1 MGTRAVRPATLSVT
15 TYAPVAALGDTCTG
29 KSGPVESP
37 FATCRPSPIRVR
49 RHRTRLPPPSIEMCA
64 LSPAGTGSSG
74 PAATVPSTVKPVP
87 GSAWARVGGNLGGN
101 DPVTSAGLR
110 TVTETE

>member
-1 MGTRAVRPATLSVT
+1 
-15 TYAPVAALGDTCTG
+15 
-29 KSGPVESP
+29 
-37 FATCRPSPIRVR
+37 
-49 RHRTRLPPPSIEMCA
+49 MCA